1 VRPFKPTAGAVA
13 VDPPIMN
20 NARSLLARTSD
31 SPMRP
36 LGSAFLLV
44 LAFALAPSAP
54 AQPQE
59 KWVTAW
65 AASMQGPYPVGNPS
79 AQPDLRFAFPSPETG
94 ARDQTFRLIV
104 TPDIWGREAR
114 LRLSNA
120 LGMRPVTFDGVR
132 VGLQL
137 ASAGVVAGSNR
148 PVSFGGKPSIT
159 IAPGESAWSD
169 AATLPFVTD
178 GATLAGRRL
187 AVTFHVAGE
196 SGPMTWHAKALT
208 TSYVTAPGA
217 GAVAGEGEAA
227 FPFSTA
233 SWYFLDAVDMMAP
246 TDTQLIVAFGDS
258 ITDGTAS
265 TMNGEDRWLNVL
277 SRRLHAAG
285 HKVAMVNAG
294 IGGNQVVGPPEYSPQ
309 KPFAGGPSA
318 GARLD
323 RDVLSLSGLSA
334 VIWLEGINDFSK
346 NGNASVEAVE
356 AGMKETVGRLRART
370 PGVRVIGATVVSA
383 LGSSNAAHG
392 SPEQDAKRKAL
403 NEFIRTSGLFD
414 GVADFDKATLDPNTG
429 GFKAEFVP
437 ESTTGGPG
445 DKLHP
450 NRAGYLAMGMAI
462 DLDLLA
468 K

>member
-1 VRPFKPTAGAVA
+1 MRRLGLAL
-13 VDPPIMN
+13 
-20 NARSLLARTSD
+20 SLIFTL
-31 SPMRP
+31 
-36 LGSAFLLV
+36 
-44 LAFALAPSAP
+44 ALAASSVQA
-54 AQPQE
+54 QE

-65 AASMQGPYPVGNPS
+65 AASVQGPYPVGNPS

-104 TPDIWGREAR
+104 TPDIWGRETR

-120 LGMRPVTFDGVR
+120 LGTRPVTFDGVR

-137 ASAGVVAGSNR
+137 ASAGVVAGSSR
-148 PVSFGGKPSIT
+148 PVTFAGKPAVT
-159 IAPGESAWSD
+159 IAPGESTWSD
-169 AATLPFVTD
+169 AVALPFVTE
-178 GATLAGRRL
+178 AAALVGRRL
-187 AVTFHVAGE
+187 AVTFHATGD

-217 GAVAGEGEAA
+217 VAADDEAA

-246 TDTQLIVAFGDS
+246 ADTQLIVAFGDS

-265 TMNGEDRWLNVL
+265 TLNGEDRWPNVL
-277 SRRLHAAG
+277 SRRLHALGRKAS
-285 HKVAMVNAG
+285 VVNAG
-294 IGGNQVVGPPEYSPQ
+294 IGGNQVVGPAQYSPQ

-318 GARLD
+318 GARLE
-323 RDVLSLSGLSA
+323 RDVLSLSGLAA
-334 VIWLEGINDFSK
+334 VIWLEGINDFSR
-346 NGNASVEAVE
+346 NGNAEVAAVE
-356 AGMKETVGRLRART
+356 TGMKEVVARLRARA

-414 GVADFDKATLDPNTG
+414 GVADFDKATLDPQTG
-429 GFKAEFVP
+429 GLKAEFVP

-450 NRAGYLAMGMAI
+450 NRAGYLAMSLAI
-462 DLDLLA
+462 DLDLF

>member
-1 VRPFKPTAGAVA
+1 MLHQLPK
-13 VDPPIMN
+13 
-20 NARSLLARTSD
+20 RSLMRRLSLALS
-31 SPMRP
+31 
-36 LGSAFLLV
+36 LIL
-44 LAFALAPSAP
+44 ALAPSLAL
-54 AQPQE
+54 AQAQE

-65 AASMQGPYPVGNPS
+65 TASVQGPYPVGNPS
-79 AQPDLRFAFPSPETG
+79 AQPDLRFAFPSLEVG

-104 TPDIWGREAR
+104 TPDIWGRETR

-120 LGMRPVTFDGVR
+120 LGTRPVTFDGVR

-137 ASAGVVAGSNR
+137 ASAGVVAGSSR
-148 PVSFGGKPSIT
+148 PVSFAGKATVT

-169 AATLPFVTD
+169 AVALPFV
-178 GATLAGRRL
+178 GEGPALAGRRL

-217 GAVAGEGEAA
+217 GAVDSDGEAA

-233 SWYFLDAVDMMAP
+233 SWYFLDAVDMMASA
-246 TDTQLIVAFGDS
+246 DTKLIVAFGDS

-265 TMNGEDRWLNVL
+265 TMNGEDRWPNVL

-285 HKVAMVNAG
+285 RNVSVVNAG
-294 IGGNQVVGPPEYSPQ
+294 IGGNQVVGPAQYSPQ

-318 GARLD
+318 GARLE

-346 NGNASVEAVE
+346 NGNAEVAVVE
-356 AGMKETVGRLRART
+356 AGMKDVVARLRARA
-370 PGVRVIGATVVSA
+370 PGVRVIGATAVSA

-414 GVADFDKATLDPNTG
+414 GVADFDKATLDPHTG
-429 GFKAEFVP
+429 GLKAEFIP

-462 DLDLLA
+462 DLDLLLRA
-468 K
+468 APLSIR